1 MFLETDRR
9 YDRIHAR
16 TFRHGGGYPLVLAGM
31 IFAIGVAVG
40 SLLPWPGPGW
50 HPNSNMQR
58 TDRAPPERAN
68 HAASNEMAW
77 KRGGTHDVRHPVEV
91 IRALDGDTFEARVH
105 LWPGLDM
112 TTRVRLRGI
121 DAPELKAGCPQE
133 LEMARNA
140 SEALDLMLAEGD
152 VTIFNI
158 GPDKYNGRVV
168 ADASTKQT
176 PNVSAAL
183 LASGYARSYGGG
195 RRGGWCSSASR

>member
-1 MFLETDRR
+1 MFLDGGHRHLR
-9 YDRIHAR
+9 GCVHGYQHGDSHA
-16 TFRHGGGYPLVLAGM
+16 LVLAGL
-31 IFAIGVAVG
+31 IFALGVATG
-40 SLLPWPGPGW
+40 SLLPWSGISRHQNASAPRADTASTARADGSAPRATVWGRAG
-50 HPNSNMQR
+50 NS
-58 TDRAPPERAN
+58 
-68 HAASNEMAW
+68 
-77 KRGGTHDVRHPVEV
+77 DVRHPVEV
-91 IRALDGDTFEARVH
+91 IRAIDGDTFEARVH

-133 LEMARNA
+133 LDMARTA
-140 SEALDLMLAEGD
+140 SDALDAMLAQGE

-168 ADASTKQT
+168 ADAATKQT

-195 RRGGWCSSASR
+195 RRSGWCASASR

>member
-1 MFLETDRR
+1 MFLTSNYRNYRR
-9 YDRIHAR
+9 SGHV
-16 TFRHGGGYPLVLAGM
+16 FGHGGVRPLVLAGL
-31 IFAIGVAVG
+31 IFALGVATG
-40 SLLPWPGPGW
+40 TLLPPLRIDGHQNKSLHRADASSVAHADGPT
-50 HPNSNMQR
+50 PR
-58 TDRAPPERAN
+58 EII
-68 HAASNEMAW
+68 W
-77 KRGGTHDVRHPVEV
+77 KRTGNADVRHAVEV
-91 IRALDGDTFEARVH
+91 IRAIDGDTFEARVH

-133 LEMARNA
+133 LDMARAA
-140 SEALDLMLAEGD
+140 SDALDAMLAQGD

-168 ADASTKQT
+168 ADAATRQT

-195 RRGGWCSSASR
+195 RRSGWCTSASR